1 MSKAKEAPAERRGN
15 AMQRSTD
22 RILTTHAGSLPRPR
36 DLLGLVRSRARGE
49 RVDEATFQARLRQ
62 AVGEVVRKQAALG
75 IDVVDDGEF
84 GKPSFVTYVRER
96 LGGLTRQEGERQSP
110 WIRSREAI
118 SFPEFYKAQA
128 GAVNARQPLM
138 ACTGPITYRG
148 HKELQADLDNLKAAL
163 AGVHVAEVFVPSIS
177 PSNIEDWNKNQ
188 YYKTPEEYLHAIGEA
203 MRQEYQAIVAAGFL
217 VQIDDPQLVTHYVVD
232 PTATVEQCRKW
243 AQMRVEALNHAIRGI
258 PREKIRYHTCYGIN
272 MGPRIH
278 DMEAKDIIDIV
289 LRVNAGAFSFEA
301 ANPRHEHEWTVWE
314 QAKIPDGAV
323 LIPGVISHSTIL
335 VEHPELIA
343 QRIARYAKIVGRQ
356 NVIAGSD
363 CGFATFAG
371 SDEVHESI
379 VWAKFDALGKGA
391 RIASRQLW
399 AQRAGKRSAKAAAKR
414 ERAPAKKPAKRR
426 KTSARTARKVAKRR

>member
-1 MSKAKEAPAERRGN
+1 
-15 AMQRSTD
+15 
-22 RILTTHAGSLPRPR
+22 
-36 DLLGLVRSRARGE
+36 
-49 RVDEATFQARLRQ
+49 
-62 AVGEVVRKQAALG
+62 
-75 IDVVDDGEF
+75 
-84 GKPSFVTYVRER
+84 
-96 LGGLTRQEGERQSP
+96 
-110 WIRSREAI
+110 
-118 SFPEFYKAQA
+118 
-128 GAVNARQPLM
+128 
-138 ACTGPITYRG
+138 
-148 HKELQADLDNLKAAL
+148 
-163 AGVHVAEVFVPSIS
+163 
-177 PSNIEDWNKNQ
+177 
-188 YYKTPEEYLHAIGEA
+188 

-217 VQIDDPQLVTHYVVD
+217 VQIDDPQLVTHYVVN
-232 PTATVEQCRKW
+232 PSASVEQCRTW
-243 AQMRVEALNHAIRGI
+243 AQMHVEALNHALRGI

-289 LRVNAGAFSFEA
+289 LKINAGAFSFEA

-314 QAKIPDGAV
+314 KAKIPDGAV

-343 QRIARYAKIVGRQ
+343 QRIARYARIVGRQ

-391 RIASRQLW
+391 RIASRELW
-399 AQRAGKRSAKAAAKR
+399 AKRPDGRSAKASAKR
-414 ERAPAKKPAKRR
+414 ERAPAKRAAKRR

>member
-1 MSKAKEAPAERRGN
+1 
-15 AMQRSTD
+15 MQRSTD
-22 RILTTHAGSLPRPR
+22 RILTTHTGSLPRPR
-36 DLLGLVRSRARGE
+36 DLLEMVRARSRGE
-49 RVDEATFQARLRQ
+49 RIDEEAFQARLRL
-62 AVGEVVRKQAALG
+62 AVGEIVRKQAVLG

-118 SFPEFYKAQA
+118 SFPEFYRAQA
-128 GAVNARQPLM
+128 GAVNARQALM

-148 HKELQADLDNLKAAL
+148 HKELQTDLDNLKAAL
-163 AGVHVAEVFVPSIS
+163 AGVDVTEVFVPSIS

-203 MRQEYQAIVAAGFL
+203 MRQEYQTIVAAGFL
-217 VQIDDPQLVTHYVVD
+217 VQIDDPQLVTHYVVN
-232 PTATVEQCRKW
+232 PTATVEQCRRW
-243 AQMRVEALNHAIRGI
+243 AQIHVEALNHAIRGI

-289 LRVNAGAFSFEA
+289 LKINAGAFSFEA

-343 QRIARYAKIVGRQ
+343 QRIARYANIVGRQ

-399 AQRAGKRSAKAAAKR
+399 AKRPGRRPTKAVARPPTRKRAKTRKAPS
-414 ERAPAKKPAKRR
+414 RA
-426 KTSARTARKVAKRR
+426 ARKVAKRR

>member
-1 MSKAKEAPAERRGN
+1 
-15 AMQRSTD
+15 MQRSTE

-49 RVDEATFQARLRQ
+49 RIDETAFQARLRQ
-62 AVGEVVRKQAALG
+62 AVGEIVRKQAALG

-128 GAVNARQPLM
+128 GAVNARQALM
-138 ACTGPITYRG
+138 ACTAPITYRG
-148 HKELQADLDNLKAAL
+148 HKELQTDLDNLKAAL
-163 AGVHVAEVFVPSIS
+163 AGLDVAEVFVPSIS

-217 VQIDDPQLVTHYVVD
+217 VQIDDPQLVTHYVVN
-232 PTATVEQCRKW
+232 PTATIEQCRKW

-289 LRVNAGAFSFEA
+289 LKINAGAFSFEA
-301 ANPRHEHEWTVWE
+301 SNPRHEHEWTVWE

-399 AQRAGKRSAKAAAKR
+399 AKRAAKPAKAAAKGAK
-414 ERAPAKKPAKRR
+414 APAKKTFKRR
-426 KTSARTARKVAKRR
+426 KAPARAARKVAKRR

>member
-1 MSKAKEAPAERRGN
+1 
-15 AMQRSTD
+15 MQRSTE

-49 RVDEATFQARLRQ
+49 RIDETAFQARLRQ
-62 AVGEVVRKQAALG
+62 AVGEIVRKQAALG

-128 GAVNARQPLM
+128 GAVNARQALM

-148 HKELQADLDNLKAAL
+148 HKELQTDLDNLKAAL
-163 AGVHVAEVFVPSIS
+163 AGVDVAEVFVPSIS

-217 VQIDDPQLVTHYVVD
+217 VQIDDPQLVTHYVVN

-243 AQMRVEALNHAIRGI
+243 AQMHVEALNHAIRGI

-289 LRVNAGAFSFEA
+289 LKINAGAFSFEA
-301 ANPRHEHEWTVWE
+301 SNPRHEHEWTVWE

-399 AQRAGKRSAKAAAKR
+399 AKRAAKPAKAAAKGAK
-414 ERAPAKKPAKRR
+414 APAKKTFKRR
-426 KTSARTARKVAKRR
+426 KAPARAARKVAKRR

>member
-1 MSKAKEAPAERRGN
+1 MK
-15 AMQRSTD
+15 RSTD

-36 DLLGLVRSRARGE
+36 DLLGLVRARARGE
-49 RVDEATFQARLRQ
+49 PIDEAAYAARLRQ
-62 AVGEVVRKQAALG
+62 AVGEIVRRQAQLG

-110 WIRSREAI
+110 WIRSREAVA
-118 SFPEFYKAQA
+118 FPEFYKAQA
-128 GAVNARQPLM
+128 GAVNARQALM
-138 ACTGPITYRG
+138 ACTGPLVYRG
-148 HKELQADLDNLKAAL
+148 HKQLATDLDNLKAAL
-163 AGVHVAEVFVPSIS
+163 AGVNVAEVFVPSIS
-177 PSNIEDWNKNQ
+177 PSNIEDWNRNQ
-188 YYKTPEEYLHAIGEA
+188 HYKTPEEYLHAIGEA

-217 VQIDDPQLVTHYVVD
+217 VQIDDPQLVTHYVVN
-232 PTATVEQCRKW
+232 PTASIEECRRW

-278 DMEAKDIIDIV
+278 DMEARHIIDIV
-289 LRVNAGAFSFEA
+289 LKINAGAFSFEA

-314 QAKIPDGAV
+314 DAKIPDGAV

-343 QRIARYAKIVGRQ
+343 QRIARYARIVGRER
-356 NVIAGSD
+356 VIAGSD

-391 RIASRQLW
+391 RLASQALW
-399 AQRAGKRSAKAAAKR
+399 AKGPRKRPAKAVAKRARTPAAKSLKPRRAHSRPARKAAKR
-414 ERAPAKKPAKRR
+414 R
-426 KTSARTARKVAKRR
+426 